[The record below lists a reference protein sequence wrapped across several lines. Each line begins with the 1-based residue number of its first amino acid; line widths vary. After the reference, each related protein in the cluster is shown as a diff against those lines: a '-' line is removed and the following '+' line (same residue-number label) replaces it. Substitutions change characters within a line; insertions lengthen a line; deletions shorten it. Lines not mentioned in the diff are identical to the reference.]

1 MKMSKLYR
9 ILWVLTLC
17 LPWVARAQE
26 VSPVDFMRMNPFQ
39 INSNPAA
46 DLPYMSAGAFAVGN
60 LCLTQQNTGLRYD
73 NLFDFDAQGRP
84 KYLNPSKFANS
95 LKENNSLAFNMK
107 ENVFFGGFRQKKGFL
122 TVAYNINAQGLV
134 GFDKGLFDLLAK
146 GNSAFLGEDNPA
158 KGNMGFNAQAY
169 QEWAV
174 GYQLNVTRKL
184 SLGARA
190 KLLFGGVNVN
200 TDALSLKVVTDP
212 DTYAIRI
219 YEDIAMNLSLPAPA
233 RFENGKLLTNGHFAV
248 GDLFKN
254 VGFGLDLG
262 AEYRFDE
269 QFSMV
274 AAVTDLG
281 FIKWKNGTYRLYGG
295 ISDAG
300 QFYENGNFL
309 FEGLDVDQLQRIIS
323 DEHYRELFMD
333 TLRDYFRIGSEDLA
347 GYKTSL
353 RTNLML
359 RGNYDIDAQNRVS
372 AQVQGCFRED
382 GFRPAM
388 TLAYSGSFFDMLD
401 VCATYTMMRGSY
413 TNIGL
418 GLGGNFGTFH
428 IYAATSNIFGVFT
441 PLNAKNFNLQAGIV
455 FNFREADYTK
465 GTHAPRYLE

>member
-1 MKMSKLYR
+1 MRKLKKFFA
-9 ILWVLTLC
+9 IISFFA
-17 LPWVARAQE
+17 LPLSALAQE

-39 INSNPAA
+39 INANPAA
-46 DLPYMSAGAFAVGN
+46 DLPYMSAGAFALGN
-60 LCLTQQNTGLRYD
+60 VCLTQQNTGLRYD
-73 NLFDFDAQGRP
+73 NLFNFDAQGRP
-84 KYLNPSKFANS
+84 EYLNPRKFANS
-95 LKENNSLAFNMK
+95 LKDNNNLNFNMK

-122 TVAYNINAQGLV
+122 TVSYDIRFQGNLN
-134 GFDKGLFDLLAK
+134 FDKGLLDLVAY

-158 KGNMGFNAQAY
+158 TGNMSLNAQAY

-174 GYQLNVTRKL
+174 GYQLNVTSDL
-184 SLGARA
+184 SIGARA

-200 TDALSLKVVTDP
+200 TDALSVKVVTDP

-233 RFENGKLLTNGHFAV
+233 RFENGQLLTNGYFSV

-274 AAVTDLG
+274 AAITDLG
-281 FIKWKNGTYRLYGG
+281 FIKWKNGTQRLLGNINESGQYYDNGSFFFEG
-295 ISDAG
+295 ISI
-300 QFYENGNFL
+300 
-309 FEGLDVDQLQRIIS
+309 DQLQSIIS
-323 DEHYRELFMD
+323 DEHYRELFLD
-333 TLRDYFRIGSEDLA
+333 TLRDYFRIDSEDLT
-347 GYKTSL
+347 GYRTSL

-359 RGNYDIDAQNRVS
+359 RGNYDIDAQSHVS
-372 AQVQGCFRED
+372 AQLQGCFRED

-418 GLGGNFGTFH
+418 GLGGKFGTFH
-428 IYAATSNIFGVFT
+428 IYAATNNIFGVFT
-441 PLNAKNFNLQAGIV
+441 PLNSKNFNLQAGIV
-455 FNFREADYTK
+455 FNFTEDD
-465 GTHAPRYLE
+465 